1 MLDADFLSIYHRD
14 LYEMLDDNWERVVGL
29 TAQLYDTQGSRL
41 FKERN
46 GFEYM
51 DWNSRVLLSVEYYT
65 RLNFYAETKD
75 AQNGINQP
83 KPMVPEGVE
92 IEMDKPDEDREYT
105 PEEVQAIYQ
114 DIYQDD
120 AERFT

>member
-1 MLDADFLSIYHRD
+1 
-14 LYEMLDDNWERVVGL
+14 MLDDNWERVVGL
-29 TAQLYDTQGSRL
+29 TAQLYETQGSRL
-41 FKERN
+41 FKEHN

-83 KPMVPEGVE
+83 KPMVPDGVE
-92 IEMDKPDEDREYT
+92 IEMDKPDEDRDYT